1 MSATPTP
8 SESPIETGGSR
19 RASSGATIEFVRKRR
34 ALLEDRGLF
43 GADVVAPYVQLVDNW
58 LIGRFEEVFP
68 GRRRDIVLVAT
79 GGYGRSDLAPRSDL
93 DLLLLHEGEIDEELA
108 GGFWYPLWDVGLRI
122 GHGVRTVEE
131 TLELGRHDLEVAT
144 SVLST
149 RFIAGD
155 LGLADQLE
163 HAGRRQWNDAS
174 EHWQRILGES
184 VAARHRGAAEV
195 AFALEP
201 DLKDGRGGLRDV
213 HAMGWALGGAMSAAP
228 RHLYH
233 AFQNL
238 LGARV
243 ELHRATGRS
252 ANVLTLQDQDAV
264 AAGLELTD
272 ADELMAVMAAAGRQI
287 AWTSDELWFDIGR
300 REVDPVPPR
309 DLGHGLVIADGRIR
323 IVDQAVVE
331 DPARADPLLPLCV
344 GLAAATEH
352 VRLAPDTVMAIGAA
366 PPLPQPWP
374 PEARDLFVQLL
385 LAGDLDAIE
394 ALDHAG
400 ALVALIPEWAPNRNK
415 PQRNAY
421 HRFTVDRHLLE
432 AVRIAAGLAGS
443 VKRPDL
449 LVVGTLLHD
458 IGKGYPGDHT
468 VVGMDL
474 ARTIATRMGFDPTD
488 VETIVTMVQYHLLIP
503 DVATR
508 RDLDDPATVSGIA
521 RDVGSIERL
530 ELLGALTEADSLATG
545 PAAWSAWKERLV
557 RDLVLRAAHVL
568 LGGAIRDVSTRGQ
581 PSPVTR
587 ELLDDARHLGEP
599 LFRLVDDRLIIA
611 CPDHVGLFS
620 RIAGVLALNGLEV
633 LDATVYSEDG
643 FALDEFRVVGQFD
656 PEIRVDRIRDDL
668 HRAVTGRLSI
678 PMRLAERAKR
688 YPMRQVAARPL
699 QPAVRVLNDASA
711 DASVIE
717 VVGPDRLGLLYR
729 ITATLTDL
737 DLDIRTAKIT
747 TIGPDAVD
755 AFYVTDKAGAKVGD
769 DRIGELCAALI
780 HTLTDQ
786 S

>member
-8 SESPIETGGSR
+8 SEPPVAAGTR
-19 RASSGATIEFVRKRR
+19 RATSAATIEFVQARR
-34 ALLEDRGLF
+34 ALLDDDSLF

-58 LIGRFEEVFP
+58 LIARFEEVFP
-68 GRRRDIVLVAT
+68 GRRTDIVLVAT

-131 TLELGRHDLEVAT
+131 TLVLGSEDLEVAT

-155 LGLADQLE
+155 LALADQLE
-163 HAGRRQWNDAS
+163 HAGRQQWTEGSAR
-174 EHWQRILGES
+174 WQRVLGDS
-184 VAARHRGAAEV
+184 VTARHHGAAEV

-228 RHLYH
+228 RHLYR
-233 AFQNL
+233 AFQDL

-264 AAGLELTD
+264 AEGLQLSD
-272 ADELMAVMAAAGRQI
+272 ADELMAVIAAAGRQI

-300 REVDPVPPR
+300 REVGPEAPR
-309 DLGHGLVIADGRIR
+309 DLGRGLFISGGRIR
-323 IVDQAVVE
+323 IIDESVVE
-331 DPARADPLLPLCV
+331 DPGKASPLLPLSV

-352 VRLAPDTVMAIGAA
+352 LRLAPDTVTAIGAA
-366 PPLPQPWP
+366 PALSEPWP
-374 PEARDLFVQLL
+374 SEAREFFVELL

-432 AVRIAAGLAGS
+432 AVRVAAGLAGS

-468 VVGMDL
+468 IVGMEL
-474 ARTIATRMGFDPTD
+474 ARTIATRMGFGADD
-488 VETIVTMVQYHLLIP
+488 VETIVTMVQFHLLIP

-508 RDLDDPATVSGIA
+508 RDLDDPATVAGVA
-521 RDVGSIERL
+521 AQVGSIERL

-545 PAAWSAWKERLV
+545 PAAWSAWKEQLV
-557 RDLVLRAAHVL
+557 RELVLRAAHVL

-581 PSPVTR
+581 PSVVTR
-587 ELLDDARHLGEP
+587 ELLDDARHLGDP
-599 LFRLVDDRLIIA
+599 LFRVVGDRLIIA
-611 CPDHVGLFS
+611 CPDHPGLFS

-656 PEIRVDRIRDDL
+656 PEIPIDRIRDDL
-668 HRAVTGRLSI
+668 DRAITGRLSL
-678 PMRLAERAKR
+678 PTLLAERAKR
-688 YPMRQVAARPL
+688 YPQRRVSARKL
-699 QPAVRVLNDASA
+699 TPAVRVLNDASV

-717 VVGPDRLGLLYR
+717 VVGPDNLGLLYR

-737 DLDIRTAKIT
+737 GLDIRTAKVT

-755 AFYVTDKAGAKVGD
+755 AFYVTDKMGAKVSD
-769 DRIGELCAALI
+769 DRIGELCGALI
-780 HTLTDQ
+780 HTLTDE